1 MRTVCQV
8 LQIKEQSYYYRR
20 KHPKKER
27 YTQEEL
33 DNVYRV
39 YKENHSCFGRR
50 MIKKYLEREGIK
62 YSEKKISNIMKI
74 LNLKARYGRRKTEN
88 VYTNKETKEKYV
100 AKNIYNNLEK
110 EEQEKIEAWSIDFTE
125 QIVEGRKI
133 YTCAIINIRTKV
145 IVGYKQSYKIDAKLA
160 VETLEKALEEYGT
173 PNMILSDRGSQFT
186 SKLYQRTLEEYGIM
200 CSMSRPYKPV
210 DNVYIETF
218 FKTMKTEI
226 GYVKKYTIKEYKMV
240 VEYWMNY
247 YNTKRIHSSIG
258 YLTPHEYL
266 YETKLSLSL

>member
-173 PNMILSDRGSQFT
+173 PDMILSDRGSQFT

-258 YLTPHEYL
+258 YLTPFEYM
-266 YETKLSLSL
+266 YDREMSLSL

>member
-1 MRTVCQV
+1 MRIVCRV
-8 LQIKEQSYYYRR
+8 LQITEQSYYYRR
-20 KHPKKER
+20 NNPKKKR

-33 DNVYRV
+33 DNVERI

-62 YSEKKISNIMKI
+62 YSEKKISNIMKE
-74 LNLKARYGRRKTEN
+74 LGLQAKYGRRKIQN

-110 EEQEKIEAWSIDFTE
+110 KEQEKIEAWSIDFTE

-133 YTCAIINIRTKV
+133 YTCAIIAIRTKV
-145 IVGYKQSYKIDAKLA
+145 IVGYKQAYKIDAKLA
-160 VETLEKALEEYGT
+160 VETLEEAIEAYGT
-173 PNMILSDRGSQFT
+173 PDMILSDRGSQFT
-186 SKLYQRTLEEYGIM
+186 SKLYQKTLEEHGII

-226 GYVKKYTIKEYKMV
+226 GHVKKYTIEEYKMV

-247 YNTKRIHSSIG
+247 YNTERIHSSIG
-258 YLTPHEYL
+258 YLTPIEYL
-266 YETKLSLSL
+266 YETKISLSL

>member
-160 VETLEKALEEYGT
+160 AETLEKALEEYGT

-186 SKLYQRTLEEYGIM
+186 SKLYQKTLEEYGIM

-258 YLTPHEYL
+258 YLTPFEYM
-266 YETKLSLSL
+266 YDREMSLSL

>member
-27 YTQEEL
+27 YTQEEK

-133 YTCAIINIRTKV
+133 YTCAIIDIRTKV

-160 VETLEKALEEYGT
+160 VETLEKAIEEYGT

-186 SKLYQRTLEEYGIM
+186 SKLYQKTLEEHGIIF
-200 CSMSRPYKPV
+200 SMSRPYKPV

-218 FKTMKTEI
+218 FKSMKTEI